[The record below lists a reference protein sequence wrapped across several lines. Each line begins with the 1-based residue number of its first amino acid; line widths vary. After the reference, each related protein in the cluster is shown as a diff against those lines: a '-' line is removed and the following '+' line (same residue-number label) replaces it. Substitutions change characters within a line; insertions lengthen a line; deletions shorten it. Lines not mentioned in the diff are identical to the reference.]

1 MSLTNVRCLS
11 ERPFSI
17 SFYFCLPV
25 LVAKATKSFSSGAL
39 RVHALTLNAS
49 GMSGKSGTWAVGGG
63 RGSLSP
69 SLDNVLCEFLCWLNG
84 NNT

>member
-1 MSLTNVRCLS
+1 LS
-11 ERPFSI
+11 T
-17 SFYFCLPV
+17 CA
-25 LVAKATKSFSSGAL
+25 VAKATKSFSSGAL

-49 GMSGKSGTWAVGGG
+49 GMSGKSGKSGTWAVGVA
-63 RGSLSP
+63 RLPP